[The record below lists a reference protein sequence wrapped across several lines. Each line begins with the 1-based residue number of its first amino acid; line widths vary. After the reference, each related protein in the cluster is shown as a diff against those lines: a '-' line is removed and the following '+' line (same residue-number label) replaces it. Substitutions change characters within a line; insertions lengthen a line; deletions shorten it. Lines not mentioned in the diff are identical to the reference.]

1 MSYIEWWAELS
12 RDQNKFIKE
21 KGVYDPNTDIAYLTH
36 QLKNMLGRPLDLY
49 QLLEK
54 FRDTLFKVTI
64 GKPSETE
71 ARKVVLRNLLKQ
83 NPIGIKRESLEQ

>member
-1 MSYIEWWAELS
+1 
-12 RDQNKFIKE
+12 
-21 KGVYDPNTDIAYLTH
+21 
-36 QLKNMLGRPLDLY
+36 MLGRPLDLY